1 MAVQVYAD
9 AAQGSWQE
17 QATSGR
23 EGGPATLGG
32 SADVSG
38 MRESV

>member
-1 MAVQVYAD
+1 MKAD

-23 EGGPATLGG
+23 EEGGPATLGG
-32 SADVSG
+32 STDVSG